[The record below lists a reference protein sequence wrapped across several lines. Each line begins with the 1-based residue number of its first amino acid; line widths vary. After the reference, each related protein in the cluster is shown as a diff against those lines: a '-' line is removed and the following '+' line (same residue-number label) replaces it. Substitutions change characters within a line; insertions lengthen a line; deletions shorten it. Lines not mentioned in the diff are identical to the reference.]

1 MRKSFKK
8 RQLGD
13 SDIPVASFSDL
24 AFLLIIFFILTTTFQ
39 KTTGFLA
46 DIPSSSAKS
55 QVTQQEKT
63 TTVALHEDQISLND
77 GKVSM
82 AELRRRLR
90 DMDLKAKLGDA
101 RIVLLSATGKVKYQT
116 YYETMSL
123 ITAAGGVVAIMREEG
138 SKDNK

>member
-39 KTTGFLA
+39 KATGFLT
-46 DIPSSSAKS
+46 DIPSGTKS
-55 QVTQQEKT
+55 QVAQQEKT
-63 TTVALHEDQISLND
+63 TTIALHEDQISLND

-90 DMDLKAKLGDA
+90 NMDLKSKLGDA
-101 RIVLLSATGKVKYQT
+101 KIVILTATGKVKYQT
-116 YYETMSL
+116 YYETMST
-123 ITAAGGVVAIMREEG
+123 ITAAGGVIAIIREEG

>member
-39 KTTGFLA
+39 KATGFLT
-46 DIPSSSAKS
+46 DIPSGTKG

-63 TTVALHEDQISLND
+63 TTIALHEQQVSLND
-77 GKVSM
+77 EAVSL

-90 DMDLKAKLGDA
+90 NMDLRAKTGDA
-101 RIVLLSATGKVKYQT
+101 KIIMLTATGNVKYQT
-116 YYETMSL
+116 YYETMST
-123 ITAAGGVVAIMREEG
+123 ITAAGGVVAIVREEE
-138 SKDNK
+138 SKENK

>member
-39 KTTGFLA
+39 KATGFLT
-46 DIPSSSAKS
+46 DIPSGTKS
-55 QVTQQEKT
+55 QVAQQEKT
-63 TTVALHEDQISLND
+63 TTIALHEDQISLND

-90 DMDLKAKLGDA
+90 NMDLKSKLGDA
-101 RIVLLSATGKVKYQT
+101 KIVILTATGKVKYQT
-116 YYETMSL
+116 YYETMSM
-123 ITAAGGVVAIMREEG
+123 ITTAGGVIAIIREEG